1 MGILSLARDRRGFTL
16 IELLIV
22 IVVIGILATIA
33 IPQYARTKERAFNSA
48 AKSDLRNL
56 MTAEEAYFSENQA
69 YLTVT
74 VSAGGAASITGT
86 LDFRASEGVELAAT
100 AATDGFSATAKHT
113 SSSETWCVNTSP
125 GGTTVGKIVKAS
137 SC

>member
-1 MGILSLARDRRGFTL
+1 L

-22 IVVIGILATIA
+22 VVVIGILASIA
-33 IPQYARTKERAFNSA
+33 IPQFARVKERSFNSA

-56 MTAEEAYFSENQA
+56 MTAEEAYFSEYQA

-86 LDFRASEGVELAAT
+86 NDFRASQGVALGAT
-100 AATDGFSATAKHT
+100 AASDGFAATAKHA

-125 GGTTVGKIVKAS
+125 GATTPGKILKAS